1 MTDMTTTRTSA
12 RRPGG
17 RSARV
22 QAAVYAAV
30 GSLVSEGFRDTMTVP
45 QVAERAGVNP
55 TSVYR
60 RWGAVSTLLEEVAV
74 AALTGDEPMPD
85 TGSIRG
91 DLETWSGIIVADITR
106 PERIVYLRAMVG
118 AREGTPGQCP
128 CWEIRDEQA
137 AAMIARAAA
146 RGEAVP
152 TVAQVLNHVVAPLY
166 HHVVFGL
173 PADEAYAHS
182 MVADVLA
189 MVPARVFAD

>member
-1 MTDMTTTRTSA
+1 MSTPNRRT

-30 GSLVSEGFRDTMTVP
+30 GELVSEGHRDSVTVP

-60 RWGAVSTLLEEVAV
+60 RWGSIDALMSEVAV
-74 AALTGDEPMPD
+74 AALTGDEPLPD
-85 TGSIRG
+85 TGTIVG
-91 DLETWSGIIVADITR
+91 DLREWASIIAADITR

-118 AREGTPGQCP
+118 ARVGMPGSCP
-128 CWEIRDEQA
+128 CWDVREQQA
-137 AAMIARAAA
+137 ETMLGRAAE

-152 TVAQVLNHVVAPLY
+152 TMRQVLEHVIAPLY

-173 PADEAYAHS
+173 DVDDDYAHRL
-182 MVADVLA
+182 VDDVLA
-189 MVPARVFAD
+189 MSVRVPAGS

>member
-1 MTDMTTTRTSA
+1 MSTSNRRTV

-30 GSLVSEGFRDTMTVP
+30 GELVSEGHRDSVTVP

-60 RWGAVSTLLEEVAV
+60 RWGSIEALMSEVAV
-74 AALTGDEPMPD
+74 AALTGDEPLPD
-85 TGSIRG
+85 TGTAVG
-91 DLETWSGIIVADITR
+91 DLREWASIIAADITR

-118 AREGTPGQCP
+118 ARVGIPGSCP
-128 CWEIRDEQA
+128 CWDVRLTQADE
-137 AAMIARAAA
+137 MLARAVE
-146 RGEAVP
+146 RGESVP
-152 TVAQVLNHVVAPLY
+152 TVTQVLDHVIAPLY

-173 PADEAYAHS
+173 PVDDDYTHRLVDE
-182 MVADVLA
+182 VLA
-189 MVPARVFAD
+189 MSARVPAPR